1 MAVSYRE
8 CTVLSAT
15 IIGVQAVEI
24 SVEVVLSNGMPGF
37 SIVGMTDVAIQE
49 ARERIRAA
57 LRG

>member
-37 SIVGMTDVAIQE
+37 SIVGMTDVAIQ
-49 ARERIRAA
+49 
-57 LRG
+57 